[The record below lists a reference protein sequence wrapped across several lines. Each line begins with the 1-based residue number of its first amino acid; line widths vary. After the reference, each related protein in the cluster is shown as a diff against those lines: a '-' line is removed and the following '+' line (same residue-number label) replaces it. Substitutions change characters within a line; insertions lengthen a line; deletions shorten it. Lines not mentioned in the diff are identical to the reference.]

1 MSRRAAP
8 TTNRKLTVMALRLP
22 HPGTFRATA
31 VTRRASSAVSCLAAL
46 SLAAPPM
53 ASAQGIL
60 ESVQKAGITGPLNP
74 SLYAAQCNYSNFPGI
89 VWWGTDTEMTVQR
102 IASLAAPIYRFSPDE
117 PLLRSAEGSDIRMPA
132 HLPFEDGASVP
143 VVYYQL
149 DEIVTM
155 KDSVGEFTLDPD
167 DKGQSIVS
175 FRNTGFLRMGYFAYY
190 ASEAEQGGHEH
201 DLEAAEVI
209 IAIMRSDGSVLPV
222 LTEAN
227 CEERNHVLVVIRSAV
242 YELRPLP
249 PSDLG
254 AYDEHLHRSMKSKG
268 VEDWPKE
275 TEKGDL
281 QGFLDWAIDGMA
293 PRP

>member
-1 MSRRAAP
+1 MSRPAAP
-8 TTNRKLTVMALRLP
+8 TTKRKLAVIALRLP
-22 HPGTFRATA
+22 HPGTFAGM
-31 VTRRASSAVSCLAAL
+31 AVSCLAAL
-46 SLAAPPM
+46 SLATPPM
-53 ASAQGIL
+53 ASAQGVL

-74 SLYAAQCNYSNFPGI
+74 SLYSAQCNYSNIPGI

-102 IASLAAPIYRFSPDE
+102 IASLAAPIYWFSPDE
-117 PLLRSAEGSDIRMPA
+117 PLLRGAEGSDIRMPA
-132 HLPFEDGASVP
+132 HLPFEDSASAP

-175 FRNTGFLRMGYFAYY
+175 FRNTGLLRMGYFAYY
-190 ASEAEQGGHEH
+190 PSEAGLGARQH
-201 DLEAAEVI
+201 DLEAAELK
-209 IAIMRSDGSVLPV
+209 IAVMRSDGDVLPA
-222 LTEAN
+222 LTEAS

-254 AYDEHLHRSMKSKG
+254 AYDEHLHRSMKSKE

-281 QGFLDWAIDGMA
+281 QGFLDWANDGTA
-293 PRP
+293 P